1 LRLAVRYLVVY
12 AVVLGMASGA
22 LLWSTRRHLDP
33 ALTEELETEFVALVQ
48 GYESSGGA
56 TLAQALEQRIA
67 QGRDSRRIYLLVT
80 PAGEKVVGNLLAWP
94 TETGLRYD
102 GRVQGVWV
110 EEEAMPRGLHEDDAY
125 WPVIATRLPDG
136 SRLLLARAVEQ
147 QEGLHELAEYL
158 LEALPVALLLALALG
173 VTMARA
179 MLRRV
184 DLIGAT
190 AEEIMRGDLAR
201 RVPVSARADEFD
213 ALAGRLNA
221 MLDRIQSLIKGIRT
235 VTDNIAHDLRSPLS
249 RLRSRLE
256 LTLLEARGEA
266 QYREA
271 IERSIED
278 TASLI
283 RTFNALLSISQT
295 ESGNHRTEWGRVDL
309 NRLAQDLVELYAAAA
324 EAQDLRLELSGAQL
338 AEVIG
343 SRDLLA
349 QALANLLDNAIKY
362 TPAGGVVRVQVRTAE
377 KGVEISVADSGPG
390 IPAAER
396 DRVLERF
403 VRLDGARHTP
413 GNGLGLSL
421 VQAVA
426 SLHQATLTL
435 EDAAPGLVVTLRFV
449 TAA

>member
-1 LRLAVRYLVVY
+1 MAY
-12 AVVLGMASGA
+12 ALVLGVLLAA
-22 LLWSTRRHLDP
+22 VLWSTRHHLDD
-33 ALTEELETEFVALVQ
+33 ALVQ
-48 GYESSGGA
+48 DMEREFVTLAERFRQGGDVA
-56 TLAQALEQRIA
+56 LTRELEQRLAQAGD
-67 QGRDSRRIYLLVT
+67 GRGIYLLVA
-80 PAGEKVVGNLLAWP
+80 PSGDKRAGNLLAWP
-94 TETGLRYD
+94 EESALTAD
-102 GRVQGVWV
+102 GRVHGAWI
-110 EEEAMPRGLHEDDAY
+110 EEEIMPRGLHEDDAY
-125 WPVIATRLPDG
+125 WPVVATRLPDG
-136 SRLLLARAVEQ
+136 SRLLIARAVEQ
-147 QEGLHELAEYL
+147 QTALYELAEYL

-179 MLRRV
+179 MLRRM
-184 DLIGAT
+184 DAIGAA

-201 RVPVSARADEFD
+201 RVPVSARDDEFD
-213 ALAGRLNA
+213 ALAGRLNL
-221 MLDRIQSLIKGIRT
+221 MLERIQQLIRGIRG

-256 LTLLEARGEA
+256 LALLEARGEA

-278 TASLI
+278 SAALI
-283 RTFNALLSISQT
+283 RTFNALLSISRT

-309 NRLAQDLVELYAAAA
+309 NTLTQDLAELYTAAA
-324 EAQDLRLELSGAQL
+324 EARGLRLERSGAER

-349 QALANLLDNAIKY
+349 QALGNLLDNAIKY
-362 TPAGGVVRVQVRTAE
+362 TPAGGVVRVQVAATAA
-377 KGVEISVADSGPG
+377 GVEIRVADSGPG

-396 DRVLERF
+396 EHVLERF

-426 SLHQATLTL
+426 KLHQATLTL
-435 EDAAPGLVVTLRFV
+435 GDAAPGLIVTLRF
-449 TAA
+449 AAAI